1 MGSLETGWD
10 KAGPEISTFCGAVL
24 DWMSLLGGSWEVVGK
39 LLLFGG
45 RRENAEMS
53 NAFSLMGEMCL
64 GSIVLPQ
71 NEDIVGSAPSFTRG
85 AVRY

>member
-1 MGSLETGWD
+1 M
-10 KAGPEISTFCGAVL
+10 
-24 DWMSLLGGSWEVVGK
+24 VGK
-39 LLLFGG
+39 LLHFGG

-64 GSIVLPQ
+64 GSIVLAQ
-71 NEDIVGSAPSFTRG
+71 NEDTVGSSPSFTRG

>member
-10 KAGPEISTFCGAVL
+10 KAEPEISTFSGAVL
-24 DWMSLLGGSWEVVGK
+24 DWTSLLGGSWKVVGK
-39 LLLFGG
+39 LLHFGG

-53 NAFSLMGEMCL
+53 NAFSLTGEMCL
-64 GSIVLPQ
+64 ESTVLAQ